1 MGAQWEFVASNP
13 DGADAESKRTV
24 RKAAMR
30 AFRRNQ
36 RLERMQQFKKPGTT
50 SSPESD
56 KSSSSHAEEVKV
68 IKKLKVEQGVTPRA
82 LPNNSLKS
90 SNEEVPSVSYA
101 PVEHSIDYRSACAIR
116 PEPSP
121 TTSLSNGVD
130 LALGFSSPIGC
141 GGPSNYQL
149 LNHCEYL
156 CPSQLT
162 VFLSSFPGVA
172 VHSPSKDEFANSR
185 DSCHAN
191 TTFTEPSG
199 DPGQESHHYR
209 MDTSC
214 IDRSGPVSI
223 YLIPREC
230 SFGPQTQPTMESN
243 YDLSSRRDY
252 SSSE

>member
-36 RLERMQQFKKPGTT
+36 RMERMQQFKKPGTT

-68 IKKLKVEQGVTPRA
+68 IKKVKIEQGAPPRA

-90 SNEEVPSVSYA
+90 PNEEVPIVQYA
-101 PVEHSIDYRSACAIR
+101 PVEHSIDHWSACANR

-121 TTSLSNGVD
+121 TTPLSNGVD

-149 LNHCEYL
+149 LNHCE
-156 CPSQLT
+156 
-162 VFLSSFPGVA
+162 FLHASLFTIFVSSYPGVFIY
-172 VHSPSKDEFANSR
+172 SPS
-185 DSCHAN
+185 
-191 TTFTEPSG
+191 P
-199 DPGQESHHYR
+199 P
-209 MDTSC
+209 
-214 IDRSGPVSI
+214 
-223 YLIPREC
+223 
-230 SFGPQTQPTMESN
+230 
-243 YDLSSRRDY
+243 
-252 SSSE
+252 